1 VSASGWDGRG
11 ADYVLSPFEPDQDAE
26 ALVAR
31 AADAVETLARDGL
44 DEAQR
49 RFN

>member
-1 VSASGWDGRG
+1 VL
-11 ADYVLSPFEPDQDAE
+11 ADFEAHEDVE
-26 ALVAR
+26 AIVAR
-31 AADAVETLARDGL
+31 AADAVETLVTSGL

>member
-1 VSASGWDGRG
+1 
-11 ADYVLSPFEPDQDAE
+11 VLTGFEPDQDAD
-26 ALVAR
+26 ALVSR
-31 AADAVETLARDGL
+31 GADAVETLARDGL